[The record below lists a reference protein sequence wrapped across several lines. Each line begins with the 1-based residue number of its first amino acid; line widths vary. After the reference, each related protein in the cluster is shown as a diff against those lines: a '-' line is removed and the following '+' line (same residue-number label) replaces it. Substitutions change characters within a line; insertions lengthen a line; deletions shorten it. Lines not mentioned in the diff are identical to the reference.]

1 MKHVPLLAALVAAGS
16 STANAEPLRLRGDA
30 LATTAS
36 PAGLLTLEATG
47 SQSRELSAE
56 AVVWMAGQP
65 APGEDTRGDVLVIA
79 LRARDPKGRASATL
93 GRFVASVGALRPVHI
108 DG

>member
-79 LRARDPKGRASATL
+79 LRAREIAHEDREREDERHDEYDDPDQGGEA
-93 GRFVASVGALRPVHI
+93 
-108 DG
+108 